1 MVWAPVRWSQEPLG
15 QKGSR
20 LSILFPSVERAVFLQ
35 DFHTSSGIVSAPPPV
50 VKVFSSLNSGNIVDL
65 SLAKNSISASTLN
78 SITMTLGISPSALL
92 ASCYCCL
99 PYIAWLQVWY
109 VSTHYKDILRKTRR
123 SFRQDYH
130 WISRIPC
137 HRHEVRWGV
146 VAWRATLFWGHH
158 QVWST
163 PTKTDANLTTW
174 HSRNSWT
181 QQCLLMLLA

>member
-1 MVWAPVRWSQEPLG
+1 M
-15 QKGSR
+15 
-20 LSILFPSVERAVFLQ
+20 FLQ

-99 PYIAWLQVWY
+99 PYIAWLQVCY

-130 WISRIPC
+130 WIGRVPC

-146 VAWRATLFWGHH
+146 LAWTATIILGSSPSLVNPNKNRCKLNH
-158 QVWST
+158 VRDTAGT
-163 PTKTDANLTTW
+163 PEPSSA
-174 HSRNSWT
+174 S
-181 QQCLLMLLA
+181 